1 MKIAT
6 RCGVTAGMLGVLLGS
21 APVVAGSAQAAELP
35 NTPVPTTAAGPCPAA
50 RVTGFSALLDALSTG
65 SVAGPS
71 VVYGIALAALSQPLP
86 DPLGTAQAQFLAQGA
101 QGVQQLRTEAPGYID
116 QVRAVIA
123 PFAAGNEMANQGVD
137 AFADG
142 LDALADTGG
151 KAIAPG
157 DLTLRQI
164 AVLVRTARENPST
177 PCSTNSI
184 D

>member
-6 RCGVTAGMLGVLLGS
+6 RCGVTVAMLGVLLGG
-21 APVVAGSAQAAELP
+21 APALAAGAQAVEMPAAPAAAE
-35 NTPVPTTAAGPCPAA
+35 PCPAA

-71 VVYGIALAALSQPLP
+71 VLYGIALAALSQPLP
-86 DPLGTAQAQFLAQGA
+86 DPLGTAQAQFLTQGA
-101 QGVQQLRTEAPGYID
+101 QGVQQLRAEAPGYID
-116 QVRAVIA
+116 QVRTVIA
-123 PFAAGNEMANQGVD
+123 PFSAGNEMANQGVD

-151 KAIAPG
+151 KAIAPS

-164 AVLVRTARENPST
+164 AILVRTARENPPT